1 MIAMLNKIEC
11 YELNKLKTY
20 LDKHEIKYV
29 IKSDPETAHYRIER
43 VHFNI
48 NGYKW
53 SVIHGYGTYGG
64 FDPFTGEDKG
74 LLELYTTQI
83 QPDPFGCLT
92 CTEVIDLI
100 ESYRGE

>member
-1 MIAMLNKIEC
+1 MRIEC

-20 LDKHEIKYV
+20 LDEHDFEYI

-43 VHFNI
+43 IHFNI

-64 FDPFTGEDKG
+64 LDPITGDDKG

-83 QPDPFGCLT
+83 QPDPFGMLT
-92 CTEVIDLI
+92 CTEVIELI
-100 ESYRGE
+100 EKYMR

>member
-1 MIAMLNKIEC
+1 MKIEC
-11 YELNKLKTY
+11 YELNKLKDY
-20 LDKHEIKYV
+20 LDTRRIKYA

-43 VHFNI
+43 IHFMI
-48 NGYKW
+48 NDYRW

-64 FDPFTGEDKG
+64 LDPLTGEDKG

-92 CTEVIDLI
+92 CAELI
-100 ESYRGE
+100 ELIERYKVH